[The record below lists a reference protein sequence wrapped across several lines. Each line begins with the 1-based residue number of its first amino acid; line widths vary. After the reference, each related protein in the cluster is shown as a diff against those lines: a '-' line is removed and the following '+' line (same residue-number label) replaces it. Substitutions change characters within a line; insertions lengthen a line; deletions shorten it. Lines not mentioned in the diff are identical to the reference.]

1 MSRQD
6 FKDTK
11 RAFKD
16 SANTLRDTLQEFHD
30 VHDIKGKQAISKRAK
45 AEITQAEK
53 KVGTISLLSIIVEL
67 LLLIIFSFYL
77 QIKELEGSFRLLD

>member
-16 SANTLRDTLQEFHD
+16 SANTLRDTLQEFHE
-30 VHDIKGKQAISKRAK
+30 VHDIKGKQAVSKRAK

-53 KVGTISLLSIIVEL
+53 KVGTIL
-67 LLLIIFSFYL
+67 LLFEFVLMLTIFSFDV

>member
-16 SANTLRDTLQEFHD
+16 SANTLRDTLQEFHE
-30 VHDIKGKQAISKRAK
+30 VHDIKGKQAVSKRAK

-53 KVGTISLLSIIVEL
+53 KVGTILLLSNNVDFL
-67 LLLIIFSFYL
+67 LLTIFSFYL

>member
-53 KVGTISLLSIIVEL
+53 KVGTTNGALFESHLLT
-67 LLLIIFSFYL
+67 IFSFYL

>member
-53 KVGTISLLSIIVEL
+53 KVCTTNNALIEFL
-67 LLLIIFSFYL
+67 LLTIFSFYL

>member
-53 KVGTISLLSIIVEL
+53 KVGTTNDAIFELHLLT
-67 LLLIIFSFYL
+67 IFSFNL

>member
-16 SANTLRDTLQEFHD
+16 SANTLRDTLQEFHE
-30 VHDIKGKQAISKRAK
+30 VHDIKGKQAVSKRAK

-53 KVGTISLLSIIVEL
+53 KVGTILLLSNNVEFL
-67 LLLIIFSFYL
+67 LLTIFSFYL

>member
-53 KVGTISLLSIIVEL
+53 KVGTTNDTLFESHLLT
-67 LLLIIFSFYL
+67 IFSFYL

>member
-16 SANTLRDTLQEFHD
+16 SANTLRDTLQEFHE
-30 VHDIKGKQAISKRAK
+30 VHDIKGKQAVSKRAK

-53 KVGTISLLSIIVEL
+53 KVGTIL
-67 LLLIIFSFYL
+67 LLFEFVLLLTIFSFDV